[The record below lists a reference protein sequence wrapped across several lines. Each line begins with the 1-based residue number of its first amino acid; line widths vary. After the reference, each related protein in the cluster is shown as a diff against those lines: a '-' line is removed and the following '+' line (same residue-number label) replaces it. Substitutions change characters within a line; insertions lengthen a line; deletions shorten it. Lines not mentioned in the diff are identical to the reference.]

1 MIRRLEVK
9 YRHTIGILAD
19 LQGPKLRIGKF
30 HEGYAM
36 VQTGQ
41 KFRLDLEVDC
51 DGDET
56 RVSLPH
62 QEILQTL
69 SVGDVVL
76 LDDGKVRLVVTANGP
91 GGLWVDTKV
100 EVGGML
106 SDKKGVNLPT
116 IIVPVSAMT
125 VKDRA
130 DLQAAISMGVDWV
143 ALSFVQKP
151 RCSATIHTA
160 KGMPMLRCAH
170 QSPPSQLSV
179 TNGALHLMQHPRHMP
194 LAGRCESSPVRR
206 LFRPLWR
213 A

>member
-1 MIRRLEVK
+1 LPLLCVCLPDIFRLNFSHGAHSEKDEVVKIIRRLEVK

-30 HEGYAM
+30 HEGYAI

-41 KFRLDLEVDC
+41 TFRLDLEVDT

-76 LDDGKVRLVVTANGP
+76 LDDGKVRLVVTANDP
-91 GGLWVDTKV
+91 GGLWVDTRV
-100 EVGGML
+100 EVGGKL

-130 DLQAAISMGVDWV
+130 DLQAALSMGVDWV

-151 RCSATIHTA
+151 RYSAVIAIHSIL
-160 KGMPMLRCAH
+160 PW
-170 QSPPSQLSV
+170 
-179 TNGALHLMQHPRHMP
+179 
-194 LAGRCESSPVRR
+194 ERR
-206 LFRPLWR
+206 LGMQIITGLTHS
-213 A
+213 